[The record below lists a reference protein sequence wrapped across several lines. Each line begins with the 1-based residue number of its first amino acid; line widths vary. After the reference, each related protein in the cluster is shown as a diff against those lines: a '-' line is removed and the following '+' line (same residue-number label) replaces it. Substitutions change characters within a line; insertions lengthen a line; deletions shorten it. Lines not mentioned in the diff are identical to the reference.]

1 MSQYIQIM
9 KNLSLLFTKDGL
21 QWQIYEADN
30 VTEEEA
36 RFVTDETP
44 ENFIENELDKIL
56 RREAWAE
63 IKVFSAFNHFSLTPE
78 GFTENQLGQQIIS
91 YNSDVRTESEE
102 LMRSINQKYGVQF
115 YYSFPK
121 HFYQK
126 RKDLS
131 SVSNFHFSGERFLDS
146 VNVNKDNEIH
156 INLYHNQVE
165 FLALEN
171 GKLVLYNNLDATSE
185 IDFLYFIM
193 FTLSKIGF
201 DINKTHF
208 YIYGEISENDTFISE
223 LEKFVP
229 AISIVYENFKGKHFI
244 VNS

>member
-1 MSQYIQIM
+1 M

-21 QWQIYEADN
+21 QWQINEADN

-44 ENFIENELDKIL
+44 KNFIEEELDKIL
-56 RREAWAE
+56 RRENWAE
-63 IKVFSAFNHFSLTPE
+63 IKVFSAFNHFSLTPDVFAE
-78 GFTENQLGQQIIS
+78 HQLGQQIIS
-91 YNSDVRTESEE
+91 YNSDVKTESEE
-102 LMRSINQKYGVQF
+102 LMLSINQKYGVQF
-115 YYSFPK
+115 FYSFPK

-126 RKDLS
+126 IKSLAATS
-131 SVSNFHFSGERFLDS
+131 HFQFSGERFLDS
-146 VNVNKDNEIH
+146 VKVNKDREIH

-165 FLALEN
+165 LLALEN

-201 DINKTHF
+201 DINETYF

>member
-1 MSQYIQIM
+1 M

-78 GFTENQLGQQIIS
+78 VFTENQLGQQIIS

-121 HFYQK
+121 NFYQK
-126 RKDLS
+126 IKDLS

-171 GKLVLYNNLDATSE
+171 GKVVLYNNLDATSE

-201 DINKTHF
+201 DINRTHF

-229 AISIVYENFKGKHFI
+229 TISIVYENFKGKHFI

>member
-1 MSQYIQIM
+1 M

-21 QWQIYEADN
+21 QWQINEADN

-44 ENFIENELDKIL
+44 ENFIEDELDKIL
-56 RREAWAE
+56 RRENWAE

-78 GFTENQLGQQIIS
+78 VFTENQLGQQIIS
-91 YNSDVRTESEE
+91 YNSDVKTESEE
-102 LMRSINQKYGVQF
+102 LMQSINQKYGVQF

-126 RKDLS
+126 IKSLAATS
-131 SVSNFHFSGERFLDS
+131 HFQFSGERFLDS

-201 DINKTHF
+201 DINKTYF

-229 AISIVYENFKGKHFI
+229 AIFIVYENFKGKHFI

>member
-1 MSQYIQIM
+1 M

-21 QWQIYEADN
+21 QWQINEADN

-78 GFTENQLGQQIIS
+78 VFTENQLGQQIIS
-91 YNSDVRTESEE
+91 YNSDVKTESEE

-126 RKDLS
+126 IKDLS

-146 VNVNKDNEIH
+146 VNINKDNEIH

-171 GKLVLYNNLDATSE
+171 EKLVLYNNLDATSE

-201 DINKTHF
+201 DINKTIDMFKNHIF
-208 YIYGEISENDTFISE
+208 YRGKETIIFSD
-223 LEKFVP
+223 
-229 AISIVYENFKGKHFI
+229 FKGSSSIIGAALFPI
-244 VNS
+244 VDNLM

>member
-1 MSQYIQIM
+1 M

-21 QWQIYEADN
+21 QWQINEADN

-44 ENFIENELDKIL
+44 KNFIEEELDKIL
-56 RREAWAE
+56 RREAWVE
-63 IKVFSAFNHFSLTPE
+63 IKIFSAFNHFSLTPE
-78 GFTENQLGQQIIS
+78 VFTENQLGQQIIS
-91 YNSDVRTESEE
+91 YNSDVKTESEE
-102 LMRSINQKYGVQF
+102 LMQSINQKYGVQF

-126 RKDLS
+126 IKDLS

>member
-21 QWQIYEADN
+21 QWQINEADN

-44 ENFIENELDKIL
+44 KNFIEEELDKIL
-56 RREAWAE
+56 RRENWAE

-78 GFTENQLGQQIIS
+78 VFAEHQLGQQIIS
-91 YNSDVRTESEE
+91 YNSDMKTESEE
-102 LMRSINQKYGVQF
+102 LMLSINQKYGVQF
-115 YYSFPK
+115 FAATS
-121 HFYQK
+121 HFQ
-126 RKDLS
+126 
-131 SVSNFHFSGERFLDS
+131 FSGERFLDS
-146 VNVNKDNEIH
+146 VKVNKDREIH

-201 DINKTHF
+201 DINKTYF

>member
-1 MSQYIQIM
+1 M

-56 RREAWAE
+56 RREAWVE

-78 GFTENQLGQQIIS
+78 VFTENQLGQQIIS
-91 YNSDVRTESEE
+91 YNSDVKTESEE
-102 LMRSINQKYGVQF
+102 LMKSINQKYGVQF

-126 RKDLS
+126 IKDLS

-146 VNVNKDNEIH
+146 VNINKDNEIH

-201 DINKTHF
+201 DINKTYF

>member
-1 MSQYIQIM
+1 M

-44 ENFIENELDKIL
+44 KNFIEEELDKIL
-56 RREAWAE
+56 RRENWAE

-78 GFTENQLGQQIIS
+78 VFTENQLGQQIIS
-91 YNSDVRTESEE
+91 YNSDVKTESEE

-121 HFYQK
+121 NFYQK
-126 RKDLS
+126 IKDLS

-201 DINKTHF
+201 DINKTYF

>member
-1 MSQYIQIM
+1 M

-21 QWQIYEADN
+21 QWQINEADN

-78 GFTENQLGQQIIS
+78 VFTENQLGQQIIS
-91 YNSDVRTESEE
+91 YNSDVKTESEE

-126 RKDLS
+126 IKDLS

-146 VNVNKDNEIH
+146 VNINKDNEIH

-201 DINKTHF
+201 DINKTLF

-229 AISIVYENFKGKHFI
+229 AISIMYENFKGKHFI

>member
-1 MSQYIQIM
+1 M

-56 RREAWAE
+56 RREDWAE

-78 GFTENQLGQQIIS
+78 VFTENQLGQQIIS
-91 YNSDVRTESEE
+91 YNSDVKTESEE

-126 RKDLS
+126 IKDLS

-146 VNVNKDNEIH
+146 VKVNKDNEIH

-229 AISIVYENFKGKHFI
+229 AISIMYENFKGKHFI

>member
-1 MSQYIQIM
+1 M

-21 QWQIYEADN
+21 QWQINEADN

-44 ENFIENELDKIL
+44 KNFIEEELDKIL
-56 RREAWAE
+56 RRENWAE

-78 GFTENQLGQQIIS
+78 VFTENQLGQQIIS
-91 YNSDVRTESEE
+91 YNSDVKTESEE

-126 RKDLS
+126 IKDLS

-171 GKLVLYNNLDATSE
+171 GKLVLYNNIDATSE

>member
-1 MSQYIQIM
+1 M

-21 QWQIYEADN
+21 QWQINEADN

-44 ENFIENELDKIL
+44 ENFIEEELDKIL
-56 RREAWAE
+56 RREAWSE

-78 GFTENQLGQQIIS
+78 VFTENQLGQQIIS
-91 YNSDVRTESEE
+91 YNSDVKTESEE
-102 LMRSINQKYGVQF
+102 LMQSINQKYGIQF

-126 RKDLS
+126 IKDLS

-201 DINKTHF
+201 DVNKTHF

-229 AISIVYENFKGKHFI
+229 TISIVYENFKGKHFI

>member
-1 MSQYIQIM
+1 M

-56 RREAWAE
+56 RREDWAE

-78 GFTENQLGQQIIS
+78 VFTENQLGQQIIS
-91 YNSDVRTESEE
+91 YNSDVKTESEE
-102 LMRSINQKYGVQF
+102 LMKSINQKYGVQF

-126 RKDLS
+126 IKDLS

-146 VNVNKDNEIH
+146 VKVNKDNEIH

-229 AISIVYENFKGKHFI
+229 AISIMYENFKGKHFI

>member
-1 MSQYIQIM
+1 M

-21 QWQIYEADN
+21 QWQINEADN

-44 ENFIENELDKIL
+44 KNFIEEELDKIL
-56 RREAWAE
+56 RRENWAE

-78 GFTENQLGQQIIS
+78 IFTENQLGQQIIS
-91 YNSDVRTESEE
+91 YNSDVKTESEE
-102 LMRSINQKYGVQF
+102 LMQSINQKYGVQF

-126 RKDLS
+126 IKDLS
-131 SVSNFHFSGERFLDS
+131 SVSNFHFSGERFLDF

-201 DINKTHF
+201 DINKTYF

>member
-1 MSQYIQIM
+1 M

-21 QWQIYEADN
+21 QWQINEADN

-78 GFTENQLGQQIIS
+78 VFTENQLGQQIIS
-91 YNSDVRTESEE
+91 YNSDVKTESEE

-126 RKDLS
+126 IKDLS

-146 VNVNKDNEIH
+146 VNINKDNEIH

-171 GKLVLYNNLDATSE
+171 EKLVLYNNLDATSE

-201 DINKTHF
+201 DINKTYF

-229 AISIVYENFKGKHFI
+229 AISIMYENFKGKHFI

>member
-1 MSQYIQIM
+1 M

-21 QWQIYEADN
+21 QWQINEADN

-126 RKDLS
+126 IKDLS

-201 DINKTHF
+201 DINKTYF

>member
-1 MSQYIQIM
+1 M

-56 RREAWAE
+56 RREDWAE

-78 GFTENQLGQQIIS
+78 VFTENQLGQQIIS
-91 YNSDVRTESEE
+91 YNSDVKTESEE
-102 LMRSINQKYGVQF
+102 LMKSINQKYGVQF

-126 RKDLS
+126 IKDLS

-229 AISIVYENFKGKHFI
+229 AISIMYENFKGKHFI
-244 VNS
+244 FNS

>member
-1 MSQYIQIM
+1 M

-21 QWQIYEADN
+21 QWQIYEAEN

-56 RREAWAE
+56 RREVWAE

-78 GFTENQLGQQIIS
+78 VFTENQLGQQIIS

-126 RKDLS
+126 IKDLS

-171 GKLVLYNNLDATSE
+171 EKLVLYNNLDATSE

>member
-1 MSQYIQIM
+1 M

-21 QWQIYEADN
+21 QWQINEADN

-78 GFTENQLGQQIIS
+78 VFTENQLGQQIIS
-91 YNSDVRTESEE
+91 YNSDVKTESEE

-126 RKDLS
+126 IKDLS

-146 VNVNKDNEIH
+146 VNINKDNEIH

-171 GKLVLYNNLDATSE
+171 EKLVLYNNLDATSE

-201 DINKTHF
+201 DINKTYF

>member
-1 MSQYIQIM
+1 M

-126 RKDLS
+126 IKDLS

-201 DINKTHF
+201 DINETYF

>member
-1 MSQYIQIM
+1 M

-126 RKDLS
+126 IKDLS

-171 GKLVLYNNLDATSE
+171 EKLVLYNNLDATSE

-201 DINKTHF
+201 DVNKTHF

-229 AISIVYENFKGKHFI
+229 AISIVFENFKGKHFI

>member
-1 MSQYIQIM
+1 M

-21 QWQIYEADN
+21 QWQINEADN

-78 GFTENQLGQQIIS
+78 VFTENQLGQQIIS
-91 YNSDVRTESEE
+91 YNSDVKTESEE

-126 RKDLS
+126 IKDLS

>member
-1 MSQYIQIM
+1 MQ
-9 KNLSLLFTKDGL
+9 NLSLLFTMDGL
-21 QWQIYEADN
+21 QWQVSEN
-30 VTEEEA
+30 GETTEERCFFLTE
-36 RFVTDETP
+36 ETP
-44 ENFIENELDKIL
+44 PSLLEEELDKIL
-56 RREAWAE
+56 QKNQWKE
-63 IKVFSAFNHFSLTPE
+63 IKIFSALNHFSLMPE
-78 GFTENQLGQQIIS
+78 GFSEHEMGQKIIS
-91 YNSDVRTESEE
+91 YNAEIDPENEE
-102 LMRSINQKYGVQF
+102 LMLSVNKKFGVQF

-121 HFYQK
+121 NFYQK
-126 RKDLS
+126 IKALGTPYS
-131 SVSNFHFSGERFLDS
+131 FNFSGEKMLNTID
-146 VNVNKDNEIH
+146 NKHDNEIH

>member
-1 MSQYIQIM
+1 M

-36 RFVTDETP
+36 RFVTDETQ
-44 ENFIENELDKIL
+44 ENCIENELDKML
-56 RREAWAE
+56 RREDWAE

-78 GFTENQLGQQIIS
+78 VFTENQLGQQIIS
-91 YNSDVRTESEE
+91 YNSDVKTESEE
-102 LMRSINQKYGVQF
+102 LMKSINQKYGVQF

-126 RKDLS
+126 IKDLS

-229 AISIVYENFKGKHFI
+229 AISIMYENFKGKHFI

>member
-1 MSQYIQIM
+1 M

-21 QWQIYEADN
+21 QWQINEADN

-44 ENFIENELDKIL
+44 KNFIEEELDKIL
-56 RREAWAE
+56 RRENWAE
-63 IKVFSAFNHFSLTPE
+63 IKVFSAFNHFSLTPDVFAE
-78 GFTENQLGQQIIS
+78 HQLGQQIIS
-91 YNSDVRTESEE
+91 YNSDVKTESEE
-102 LMRSINQKYGVQF
+102 LMLSINQKYGVQF
-115 YYSFPK
+115 FYSFPK

-126 RKDLS
+126 IKSLAATS
-131 SVSNFHFSGERFLDS
+131 HFQFSGERFLDS
-146 VNVNKDNEIH
+146 VKVNKDNEIH
-156 INLYHNQVE
+156 INLYHKQGA

-171 GKLVLYNNLDATSE
+171 GKLVLYNNIDATSE

-201 DINKTHF
+201 DINKTYF

>member
-1 MSQYIQIM
+1 M

-21 QWQIYEADN
+21 QWQINEADN

-44 ENFIENELDKIL
+44 KNFIEEELDKIL

-63 IKVFSAFNHFSLTPE
+63 IKIFSAFNHFSLTPE
-78 GFTENQLGQQIIS
+78 VFTENQLGQQIIS
-91 YNSDVRTESEE
+91 YNSDVKTESEE
-102 LMRSINQKYGVQF
+102 LMQSINQKYGVQF

-126 RKDLS
+126 IKDLS

-201 DINKTHF
+201 DINKTYF

>member
-1 MSQYIQIM
+1 M

-21 QWQIYEADN
+21 QWQINEADN

-44 ENFIENELDKIL
+44 ENFIEEELDKIL
-56 RREAWAE
+56 RREAWSE

-78 GFTENQLGQQIIS
+78 VFTENQLGQQIIS
-91 YNSDVRTESEE
+91 YNSDVKTESEE
-102 LMRSINQKYGVQF
+102 LMQSINQKYGIQF

-126 RKDLS
+126 IKDLS

-201 DINKTHF
+201 DVNKTHF

-229 AISIVYENFKGKHFI
+229 AISIVFENFKGKHFI

>member
-1 MSQYIQIM
+1 M

-21 QWQIYEADN
+21 QWQINEADN

-44 ENFIENELDKIL
+44 KNFIEEELDKIL
-56 RREAWAE
+56 RRENWAE

-78 GFTENQLGQQIIS
+78 VFTENQLGQQIIS
-91 YNSDVRTESEE
+91 YNSDVKTESEE
-102 LMRSINQKYGVQF
+102 LMKSINQKYGVQF
-115 YYSFPK
+115 DYSFPK

-126 RKDLS
+126 IKDLS

-201 DINKTHF
+201 DINKTYF

>member
-1 MSQYIQIM
+1 M

-78 GFTENQLGQQIIS
+78 VFTENQLGQQIIS
-91 YNSDVRTESEE
+91 YNSDVKTESEE

-126 RKDLS
+126 IKDLN

-201 DINKTHF
+201 DINKTYF
-208 YIYGEISENDTFISE
+208 YIYGEISENDTFLSE

-229 AISIVYENFKGKHFI
+229 AISIMYENFKGKHFI

>member
-1 MSQYIQIM
+1 M

-21 QWQIYEADN
+21 QWQINEADN

-78 GFTENQLGQQIIS
+78 IFTENQLGQQIIS
-91 YNSDVRTESEE
+91 YNSDVKTESEE

-126 RKDLS
+126 IKDLS

-201 DINKTHF
+201 DINKTYF

-229 AISIVYENFKGKHFI
+229 AISIMYENFKGKHFI

>member
-1 MSQYIQIM
+1 M

-56 RREAWAE
+56 RREDWAE

-78 GFTENQLGQQIIS
+78 VFTENQLGQQIIS
-91 YNSDVRTESEE
+91 YNSDVKTESEE
-102 LMRSINQKYGVQF
+102 LMKSINQKYGVQF

-126 RKDLS
+126 IKDLS

-193 FTLSKIGF
+193 FTLNKIGF
-201 DINKTHF
+201 DVNITHF

-229 AISIVYENFKGKHFI
+229 AISIMYENFKGKHFI

>member
-63 IKVFSAFNHFSLTPE
+63 IKVFSAFNHFS
-78 GFTENQLGQQIIS
+78 
-91 YNSDVRTESEE
+91 ESEE
-102 LMRSINQKYGVQF
+102 LMKSINQKYGVQF

-126 RKDLS
+126 IKDLS

-146 VNVNKDNEIH
+146 VKVNKDNEIH

-201 DINKTHF
+201 DINKTYF

-229 AISIVYENFKGKHFI
+229 AISIMYENFKGKHFI

>member
-1 MSQYIQIM
+1 M

-78 GFTENQLGQQIIS
+78 VFTENQLGQQIIS
-91 YNSDVRTESEE
+91 YNSDVKTESEE
-102 LMRSINQKYGVQF
+102 LMKSINQKYGVQF

-126 RKDLS
+126 IKDLS

-171 GKLVLYNNLDATSE
+171 EKLVLYNNLDATSE

-201 DINKTHF
+201 DINKTYF

-229 AISIVYENFKGKHFI
+229 AISIMYENFKGKHFI

>member
-1 MSQYIQIM
+1 M

-63 IKVFSAFNHFSLTPE
+63 VKVFSAFNHFSLTPE
-78 GFTENQLGQQIIS
+78 VFTENQLGQQIIS

-126 RKDLS
+126 IKDLS

-146 VNVNKDNEIH
+146 VNVNSDNEIH

>member
-1 MSQYIQIM
+1 M

-21 QWQIYEADN
+21 QWQINEADN

-44 ENFIENELDKIL
+44 KNFIEEELDKIL
-56 RREAWAE
+56 RRENWAE

-78 GFTENQLGQQIIS
+78 VFTENQLGQQIIS

-102 LMRSINQKYGVQF
+102 LMKSINQKYGVQF

-126 RKDLS
+126 IKDLS
-131 SVSNFHFSGERFLDS
+131 SISNFHFSGERFLDS

-201 DINKTHF
+201 DINKTYF

-229 AISIVYENFKGKHFI
+229 AIFIVYENFKGKHFI

>member
-1 MSQYIQIM
+1 M

-21 QWQIYEADN
+21 QWQIYEVDN

-63 IKVFSAFNHFSLTPE
+63 IKVFSAFNHFSLTPDV
-78 GFTENQLGQQIIS
+78 FTENQLGQQIIS
-91 YNSDVRTESEE
+91 YNSDVKTESEE

-126 RKDLS
+126 IKDLS

-146 VNVNKDNEIH
+146 VNVSKDNEIH

-201 DINKTHF
+201 DINKTYF

-229 AISIVYENFKGKHFI
+229 AISIMYENFKGKHFI

>member
-1 MSQYIQIM
+1 M

-78 GFTENQLGQQIIS
+78 VFTENQLGQQIIS
-91 YNSDVRTESEE
+91 YNSDVKTESEE

-126 RKDLS
+126 IKDLS

-165 FLALEN
+165 LLALEN

-201 DINKTHF
+201 DINKTYF

-229 AISIVYENFKGKHFI
+229 AISIMYENFKGKHFI

>member
-1 MSQYIQIM
+1 M

-44 ENFIENELDKIL
+44 ENFIEDELDKIL

-78 GFTENQLGQQIIS
+78 VFTENQLGQQIIS
-91 YNSDVRTESEE
+91 YNSDVKTESEE

-126 RKDLS
+126 IKDLS

-223 LEKFVP
+223 LEKFVT